1 MRHSPLIVGIGLVVI
16 GLEPSLSRGASPS
29 PDSSLEVVT
38 VTASRVR
45 RDGYEAPTP
54 TTVLNSDD
62 LTLRP
67 PDTLADLLAR
77 LPQMR
82 NAANEGTGGVEF
94 GQFAGRGFVNLRGL
108 GLNRSLVLLDGARP
122 VSNSLSGARDILALP
137 SALLSRVD
145 VVTGGTSSLY
155 GSDAIAGVVN
165 FIVDSRFTGFKVTAE
180 GGTSGRSDATAG
192 KVSTAWGAD
201 LGDRWHVVGSAEFF
215 HKDGVNSPSRSFAT
229 APAIVP
235 NPRFTATNGERPL
248 IVVNNAYDAKESP
261 GGLMLTGPL
270 AGQQFLADGA
280 TAPYVPGSCTVSQPY
295 VLCNSRQDLS
305 VPLGTLSLTSP
316 QRRFA
321 GFGRLTYR
329 INADIEAHFDAT
341 LSRSRTMLTQNGFE
355 TTGFGLQIPIDVA
368 DNPFLPEAVRSQY
381 LAAGETSL
389 LMGRQNTDEGR
400 FQDVFR
406 QSADNFTL
414 GLSAQL
420 GAGWMLKTRATYGHA
435 DTGERWVNVY
445 SIDRFFEAV
454 DAVSVNGTPTCRINA
469 VTVTRPACAPADIFG
484 SGNMSA
490 AAKAYFLGDIRKPLK
505 TLQRELALDLTGEPL
520 SLWAGPVSLAGGA
533 SYREERT
540 RQLND
545 GTEAGFAF
553 AGYPAFS
560 GGTDVR
566 EVYLQTVVPLTRD
579 LVFARSIDLDLAAR
593 WVRYSGIGS
602 ELPWKVGLNWM
613 PVQGL
618 RFRLSKSEDIRA
630 PNVLELNLPQF
641 EGGIVPQVNPLPNGV
656 PQFNS
661 LGVAPGQTVAVRE
674 MGGGNPALEP
684 EIAHTTSFG
693 LVFQPPSLQGLTA
706 SIDRYRIR
714 IADAITT
721 LPTTTIVQ
729 DCAAGNAATC
739 GLIGY
744 STVSSLPTVAVIS
757 LNAQSF
763 VTSGF
768 DTEARYG
775 FRIAGGE
782 ATVRALLNYITEY
795 EQTVPGASSQDLLG
809 DTTSGLPK
817 LQGDLSVTY
826 RRGSTTA
833 FVSGVYI
840 GGGTYRKSMSA
851 DIQNNHVPHVWYVD
865 ATVDQRLASVCG
877 ECSVYAAVSNL
888 FDQRPPHPGYGMYTN
903 IESSFFTGVPYDR
916 VGRFFKVGLRMAL
929 GAERHR

>member
-1 MRHSPLIVGIGLVVI
+1 MRTSLRVFGVGAVVLGLGHSTSAI
-16 GLEPSLSRGASPS
+16 ASPF
-29 PDSSLEVVT
+29 PDTSLDVVT

-54 TTVLNSDD
+54 TTVFDSDD

-108 GLNRSLVLLDGARP
+108 GLNRTLVLMDGARP

-137 SALLSRVD
+137 SALIARVD

-165 FIVDSRFTGFKVTAE
+165 FIVDSRFTGFKATAE
-180 GGTSGRSDATAG
+180 GGTSTRSDATAS
-192 KVSTAWGAD
+192 KVSAAWGAD
-201 LGDRWHVVGSAEFF
+201 LSNRWHLVASAEFF
-215 HKDGVNSPSRSFAT
+215 SKDGVNSPSRSFAT

-235 NPRFTATNGERPL
+235 NPRFTPTNGERPL
-248 IVVNNAYDAKESP
+248 VVVNNAYDAKSSP
-261 GGLMLTGPL
+261 GGLILDGPL
-270 AGQQFLADGA
+270 AGQQFLEDGA
-280 TAPYVPGSCTVSQPY
+280 TAPYVPASCAVSQPY
-295 VLCNSRQDLS
+295 VLCDSRQDLAA
-305 VPLGTLSLTSP
+305 PLGTLSLTSP
-316 QRRFA
+316 QRRFS
-321 GFGRLTYR
+321 GFGRVTFS
-329 INADIEAHFDAT
+329 ITPDIEAHFDAT
-341 LSRSRTMLTQNGFE
+341 LTRSRTLLTQNGFE
-355 TTGFGLQIPIDVA
+355 TTGFDLQIPINVA
-368 DNPFLPEAVRSQY
+368 DNPFLPEAVRSRY
-381 LAAGETSL
+381 LAAGEASL

-400 FQDVFR
+400 FQDLFR
-406 QSADNFTL
+406 ESVENFSL
-414 GLSAQL
+414 GLSAQI

-469 VTVTRPACAPADIFG
+469 VTTTEPACAPADIFG

-490 AAKAYFLGDIRKPLK
+490 AAKAWFLGDIRKPLR
-505 TLQRELALDLTGEPL
+505 TSQRELALDLTGEPV
-520 SLWAGPVSLAGGA
+520 SLWAGPVSVAVGA

-545 GTEAGFAF
+545 GTDAGFAF

-560 GGTDVR
+560 GGSDVS
-566 EVYLQTVVPLTRD
+566 EAYSQAVVPLARD
-579 LVFARSIDLDLAAR
+579 FTLARSLDLDLAAR

-613 PVQGL
+613 PLQGVRI
-618 RFRLSKSEDIRA
+618 RFSKSEDIRA
-630 PNVLELNLPQF
+630 PSVLELNLPQF

-656 PQFNS
+656 PLFNS
-661 LGVAPGQTVAVRE
+661 LGIAPGQTLAVRE
-674 MGGGNPALEP
+674 IGGGNLALEP

-693 LVFQPPSLQGLTA
+693 IVFQPTSIQGLTA
-706 SIDRYRIR
+706 SVDHYRIR

-721 LPTTTIVQ
+721 LPTSTIVQ
-729 DCAAGNAATC
+729 DCASGNAATC
-739 GLIGY
+739 ELIGF
-744 STVSSLPTVAVIS
+744 SAVSSLPTVSAIS

-768 DTEARYG
+768 DAEGRYA
-775 FRIAGGE
+775 FRLAGGE
-782 ATVRALLNYITEY
+782 ATFRALLNYITEY

-809 DTTSGLPK
+809 DITSGLPK

-826 RRGSTTA
+826 RRGSTTG
-833 FVSGVYI
+833 FLSGVYI
-840 GGGTYRKSMSA
+840 GSGTYRKSMSA
-851 DIQNNHVPHVWYVD
+851 EIQNNHVPHVWYVD
-865 ATVDQRLASVCG
+865 ATVDHRLGYFCG
-877 ECSVYAAVSNL
+877 DCSLYVAASNL

-916 VGRFFKVGLRMAL
+916 IGRFFKIGLRVAM
-929 GAERHR
+929 GAERSR

>member
-1 MRHSPLIVGIGLVVI
+1 MRNRLLIFGIGTVVL
-16 GLEPSLSRGASPS
+16 GLGQSVSLAAPPSA
-29 PDSSLEVVT
+29 DSSLDLVT

-54 TTVLNSDD
+54 TTVLDFDD

-67 PDTLADLLAR
+67 PDTLADLLSR
-77 LPQMR
+77 VPQMR

-108 GLNRSLVLLDGARP
+108 GLNRTLVLLDGARP

-137 SALLSRVD
+137 SALVTRVD

-165 FIVDSRFTGFKVTAE
+165 FVLDSRFTGFKATVE
-180 GGTSGRSDATAG
+180 GGTSARSDATAS
-192 KVSTAWGAD
+192 KVSAAWGED
-201 LGDRWHVVGSAEFF
+201 LSDRWHLMGSVELFG
-215 HKDGVNSPSRSFAT
+215 KDGVTSPSRSFAT

-248 IVVNNAYDAKESP
+248 VVVDNAYDAKESP
-261 GGLMLTGPL
+261 GGLILNGPL
-270 AGQQFLADGA
+270 AGQQFLANGA
-280 TAPYVPGSCTVSQPY
+280 TEPYVPASCTVSQPY
-295 VLCNSRQDLS
+295 VLCDSRQDLS

-316 QRRFA
+316 QRRVA

-329 INADIEAHFDAT
+329 ITPDVEAHFDAT
-341 LSRSRTMLTQNGFE
+341 LSRSRTTLTQNGFE
-355 TTGFGLQIPIDVA
+355 TTGFALQIPIDVV
-368 DNPFLPEAVRSQY
+368 DNPFLPEPVRSRY

-406 QSADNFTL
+406 ESVENFSV
-414 GLSAQL
+414 GLNVHVGS
-420 GAGWMLKTRATYGHA
+420 GWMLRTRATYGQA

-445 SIDRFFEAV
+445 SIDRFFEAI

-505 TLQRELALDLTGEPL
+505 TSQRELALDLTGEPL
-520 SLWAGPVSLAGGA
+520 SLWAGPVSLAAGA

-545 GTEAGFAF
+545 GTDAGFAF

-560 GGTDVR
+560 GGTDVS
-566 EVYLQTVVPLTRD
+566 EAYSQAVIPI
-579 LVFARSIDLDLAAR
+579 ARGLALAKSIDLDLAAR

-602 ELPWKVGLNWM
+602 ELPWKIGLNWT
-613 PVQGL
+613 PLQGL
-618 RFRLSKSEDIRA
+618 RFRFSKSEDIRA

-641 EGGIVPQVNPLPNGV
+641 EGGIVPQLNPLPNGV
-656 PQFNS
+656 PLFNS

-674 MGGGNPALEP
+674 IGGGNLALES

-693 LVFQPPSLQGLTA
+693 LVFQSALLQGLTA
-706 SIDRYRIR
+706 SIDHYRIR

-721 LPTTTIVQ
+721 LPTGTIVR
-729 DCAAGNAATC
+729 DCAAGNAAMC
-739 GLIGY
+739 ELIGF
-744 STVSSLPTVAVIS
+744 SAVSSLPTVAVIS

-763 VTSGF
+763 VTSGL
-768 DTEARYG
+768 DAEARYA
-775 FRIAGGE
+775 FRLFGGE
-782 ATVRALLNYITEY
+782 ATIRALTNYITEY
-795 EQTVPGASSQDLLG
+795 EQKVAGASSQDLLG

-817 LQGDLSVTY
+817 LQGDLSVAY
-826 RRGSTTA
+826 RHGSTTA
-833 FVSGVYI
+833 FLSGVYI
-840 GGGTYRKSMSA
+840 GSGTYRKSMSA
-851 DIQNNHVPHVWYVD
+851 EIQNNHVPHVWYVD
-865 ATVDQRLASVCG
+865 ATVDQRLGSFCAG
-877 ECSVYAAVSNL
+877 CSVYAAVSNL

-916 VGRFFKVGLRMAL
+916 VGRFFKIGLRVAL
-929 GAERHR
+929 